1 MPTLA
6 QVGAFRRNSAA
17 LVTLAE
23 RDLRLIWRQVDTSSV
38 VAARTVLEG
47 TLPDVIQ
54 TYGSTAALLA
64 ADFYDELRNVA
75 SSAGRFTAVM
85 AEPAPVVQALA
96 LARWGLAPLLGAK
109 PDGRQALSNISGGMQ
124 RLVMQAGRETLVKS
138 AVKDP
143 VRTGIQR
150 VPSGTDTCNFCQE
163 LADAE
168 IIYGSEAAESAV
180 SAYHDNC
187 FCIPTP
193 VRLNDGRL

>member
-1 MPTLA
+1 MQQPTLA
-6 QVGAFRRNSAA
+6 QMGTFRRNSAA

-47 TLPDVIQ
+47 ALPDVVQ

-64 ADFYDELRNVA
+64 ADFYDELRDVPA
-75 SSAGRFTAVM
+75 SAGRFKALM
-85 AEPAPVVQALA
+85 AEPAPVGQAQA
-96 LARWGLAPLLGAK
+96 LARWGLAPLLGAN
-109 PDGRQALSNISGGMQ
+109 PNGRQALANISGGMQ
-124 RLVMQAGRETLVKS
+124 RLVMQASRETLVKS

-150 VPSGTDTCNFCQE
+150 VPSGADTCSFCRE

-168 IIYGSEAAESAV
+168 IVYGSEAAESAV
-180 SAYHDNC
+180 NEYHDNC
-187 FCIPTP
+187 WCLPAP
-193 VRLNDGRL
+193 VRLS